1 MNEHM
6 YYSAVDGLEWQ
17 EADTPETR
25 RPNFVA
31 LGARVRCLGVAYLQQ
46 LSVDM
51 WPCVSSC
58 KLAQAQALGL
68 NPTCIDLPVS
78 INPRDK
84 QLLKGKSKF

>member
-1 MNEHM
+1 MNKFIIQRWM
-6 YYSAVDGLEWQ
+6 VLNGKKQ
-17 EADTPETR
+17 TR

-31 LGARVRCLGVAYLQQ
+31 LGARVRCLGVARLQQ
-46 LSVDM
+46 LCVDM

-84 QLLKGKSKF
+84 QLLKSKSKF